1 MKRLRHIRV
10 VTADSGIY
18 SRVMLR
24 HRVQSGLLLGA
35 ALLAAIFLLPPIGVL
50 PVLLLVTF
58 LSLREFYSFLEARG
72 IPHFKAVGLVGGLVL
87 VASVWLANFLHCPAG
102 PEVET
107 IVLLLIFAAVLL
119 RQLGPLPTERLF
131 DSLGGTMLGILYVPF
146 LFNFIV
152 KLLTVWGDG
161 PGRLLVL
168 YLAVVVKFTDMGAFF
183 IGCAMGRHKLL
194 PRVSPA
200 KTWEGVIGGLLVGTG
215 MGWVYWWIV
224 SHWATGFILPLP
236 LILGIGV
243 LLSAFGIVG
252 DLIESLLK
260 RASGVKDSGC
270 IIQGMGGLLDVLDSL
285 LFAAPVLYIALRIF
299 YPV

>member
-1 MKRLRHIRV
+1 
-10 VTADSGIY
+10 
-18 SRVMLR
+18 MLR

-35 ALLAAIFLLPPIGVL
+35 ALLAAIFLLPPPGVL

-58 LSLREFYSFLEARG
+58 LGLREFYSFLDARG
-72 IPHFKAVGLVGGLVL
+72 IPHFKVIGLLGGLAL
-87 VASVWLANFLHCPAG
+87 VASVWLANFLKWPVG
-102 PEVET
+102 LEIEL
-107 IVLLLIFAAVLL
+107 IVLFVIFAAVLF
-119 RQLGPLPTERLF
+119 RQLGPLPTDRLF
-131 DSLGGTMLGILYVPF
+131 ESLGGTMLGILYVPF

-152 KLLTVWGDG
+152 KLLMVWGDG

-183 IGCAMGRHKLL
+183 IGCAIGKHKLL

-215 MGWVYWWIV
+215 TGWVYWWIV
-224 SHWATGFILPLP
+224 ARWTTEFILPLAQ
-236 LILGIGV
+236 IIGIGL
-243 LLSAFGIVG
+243 LLSASGIIG
-252 DLIESLLK
+252 DLVESLLK

>member
-1 MKRLRHIRV
+1 
-10 VTADSGIY
+10 
-18 SRVMLR
+18 MLR

-35 ALLAAIFLLPPIGVL
+35 ALLAAIFLLPPPGVL

-58 LSLREFYSFLEARG
+58 LGLREFYSFLDARG
-72 IPHFKAVGLVGGLVL
+72 IPHFKVIGLLGGLAL
-87 VASVWLANFLHCPAG
+87 VASVWLANFLKWPVG
-102 PEVET
+102 LEIEL
-107 IVLLLIFAAVLL
+107 IVLFVIFAAVLF
-119 RQLGPLPTERLF
+119 RQLGPLPTDRLF
-131 DSLGGTMLGILYVPF
+131 ESLGGTMLGILYVPF

-152 KLLTVWGDG
+152 KLLMVWGDG

-183 IGCAMGRHKLL
+183 IGCAIGKHKLL

-215 MGWVYWWIV
+215 TGWVYWWIV
-224 SHWATGFILPLP
+224 ARWTTEFILPP
-236 LILGIGV
+236 AQIIGIGL
-243 LLSAFGIVG
+243 LLSASGIIG
-252 DLIESLLK
+252 DLVESLLK

>member
-1 MKRLRHIRV
+1 M
-10 VTADSGIY
+10 
-18 SRVMLR
+18 
-24 HRVQSGLLLGA
+24 LGA
-35 ALLAAIFLLPPIGVL
+35 ALLAAIFLLPPLGVL
-50 PVLLLVTF
+50 PILLLVTF
-58 LSLREFYSFLEARG
+58 LGLREFYSFLDARQ
-72 IPHFKAVGLVGGLVL
+72 IPHFKAIGLTGGLIL
-87 VASVWLANFLHCPAG
+87 VASVWAVNYFQLSLG
-102 PEVET
+102 LEVEA
-107 IVLLLIFAAVLL
+107 IILFLVFAAILF

-131 DSLGGTMLGILYVPF
+131 DTLGGTLLGILYVPF

-183 IGCAMGRHKLL
+183 IGCAIGRHKLL

-200 KTWEGVIGGLLVGTG
+200 KTWEGVIGGLLVGAG

-224 SHWATGFILPLP
+224 ARWTTEFVMPPLQ
-236 LILGIGV
+236 IIGIGI

-260 RASGVKDSGC
+260 RASGVKDSGA

-285 LFAAPVLYIALRIF
+285 LFAAPALYIALRIL